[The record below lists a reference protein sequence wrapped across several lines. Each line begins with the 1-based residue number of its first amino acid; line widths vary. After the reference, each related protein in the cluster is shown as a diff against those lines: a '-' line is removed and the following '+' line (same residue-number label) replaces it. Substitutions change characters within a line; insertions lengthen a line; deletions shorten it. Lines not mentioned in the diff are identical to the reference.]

1 MTGTHASSVHRRGTD
16 TRLASSRQ
24 GCLRTIRVLN
34 LKGRSFIL
42 NSKTKAWIVAG
53 CGIVFSL
60 GLIFWQLRVG
70 HAATINLST
79 EDMSLIASDQ
89 AQQTRTRLASD
100 ASARKDFAK
109 NVRELLAVAEE
120 AKSKGIAYRPD
131 IKRQLDL
138 VRAIVI
144 SQNYTQSK
152 TGGQG
157 AGAVSDAQIDAFF
170 KEPGQQETLNQFLK
184 DAQARN
190 PMMAG
195 QQIPEDQLKEIKH
208 QLGQVLLGARQ
219 GAAAG
224 VDKKRGVELQ
234 IMLEQA
240 RVLASTY
247 AQETLIPNTKATEA
261 EINAYIAKHPELDT
275 KQARTKAEEVL
286 KRARS
291 GEDFASLAKEFSTDP
306 GSKDK
311 GGDLGWFGHG
321 QMVAEFDKAAFAL
334 QPGQI
339 SDIVETQFGFHII
352 KVEEKRTETKDGKP
366 EEQVHARHILIA
378 GGAQNPFGPPKSSKD
393 QARDAVEQEK
403 EKTLIDEIVKRQGGH
418 ITIAENFSVATPP
431 PQQMQEGLPPEAAPE
446 LPPAAASPAPK
457 GKAPAKSERK

>member
-1 MTGTHASSVHRRGTD
+1 MPAYHKRFLFERKSLV
-16 TRLASSRQ
+16 
-24 GCLRTIRVLN
+24 
-34 LKGRSFIL
+34 L

-70 HAATINLST
+70 HAAAINLTT

-89 AQQTRTRLASD
+89 APQTRTRLASD
-100 ASARKDFAK
+100 PSARKDFAK

-120 AKSKGIAYRPD
+120 ARSKSIAYRPE

-144 SQNYTQSK
+144 SQNYNQSK
-152 TGGQG
+152 SAGPG
-157 AGAVSDAQIDAFF
+157 AGAASDKEIEAFF
-170 KEPGQQETLNQFLK
+170 KEPGQEEFLAQFLK

-195 QQIPEDQLKEIKH
+195 QQIPEEQMKEIRQ

-224 VDKKRGVELQ
+224 IDRKRGVELQ

-311 GGDLGWFGHG
+311 GGDLGWFGRG

-339 SDIVETQFGFHII
+339 SDLVESQFGFHII
-352 KVEEKRTETKDGKP
+352 KVEERRTEKKDGKD

-378 GGAQNPFGPPKSSKD
+378 NGAPNPFGQPKSARD
-393 QARDAVEQEK
+393 QAREAIEQEK
-403 EKTLIDEIVKRQGGH
+403 EKKWIDDIVARSH
-418 ITIAENFSVATPP
+418 VTVAENFQVTAPTTPPGPSSLFAPNDQGEPPAMSPADKNPKPAAPPKATP
-431 PQQMQEGLPPEAAPE
+431 
-446 LPPAAASPAPK
+446 K
-457 GKAPAKSERK
+457 KR

>member
-1 MTGTHASSVHRRGTD
+1 M
-16 TRLASSRQ
+16 
-24 GCLRTIRVLN
+24 
-34 LKGRSFIL
+34 

-157 AGAVSDAQIDAFF
+157 AGAVSDAEIDAFF

-247 AQETLIPNTKATEA
+247 AQETLILTHT
-261 EINAYIAKHPELDT
+261 
-275 KQARTKAEEVL
+275 
-286 KRARS
+286 
-291 GEDFASLAKEFSTDP
+291 
-306 GSKDK
+306 
-311 GGDLGWFGHG
+311 
-321 QMVAEFDKAAFAL
+321 
-334 QPGQI
+334 
-339 SDIVETQFGFHII
+339 
-352 KVEEKRTETKDGKP
+352 
-366 EEQVHARHILIA
+366 
-378 GGAQNPFGPPKSSKD
+378 
-393 QARDAVEQEK
+393 
-403 EKTLIDEIVKRQGGH
+403 
-418 ITIAENFSVATPP
+418 
-431 PQQMQEGLPPEAAPE
+431 
-446 LPPAAASPAPK
+446 
-457 GKAPAKSERK
+457 

>member
-1 MTGTHASSVHRRGTD
+1 MPAYHKRFLFERKS
-16 TRLASSRQ
+16 L
-24 GCLRTIRVLN
+24 VLD
-34 LKGRSFIL
+34 
-42 NSKTKAWIVAG
+42 SKTKAWIVAG

-70 HAATINLST
+70 HAAAINLTT
-79 EDMSLIASDQ
+79 EDISLIASDQ
-89 AQQTRTRLASD
+89 APQTRTRLVTD

-120 AKSKGIAYRPD
+120 ARSKNIAYRPE

-144 SQNYTQSK
+144 SQNYSQSK
-152 TGGQG
+152 TGGPG
-157 AGAVSDAQIDAFF
+157 AASDAEIEAFF
-170 KEPGQQETLNQFLK
+170 KEPGQEEFLAQFLK
-184 DAQARN
+184 DAQTRN

-195 QQIPEDQLKEIKH
+195 QQIPEEQMKEIRQ

-224 VDKKRGVELQ
+224 VDRKRGVELQ

-291 GEDFASLAKEFSTDP
+291 AEHFGCFRRSEPVRPTEIFEGP
-306 GSKDK
+306 G
-311 GGDLGWFGHG
+311 
-321 QMVAEFDKAAFAL
+321 A
-334 QPGQI
+334 
-339 SDIVETQFGFHII
+339 
-352 KVEEKRTETKDGKP
+352 
-366 EEQVHARHILIA
+366 
-378 GGAQNPFGPPKSSKD
+378 
-393 QARDAVEQEK
+393 
-403 EKTLIDEIVKRQGGH
+403 
-418 ITIAENFSVATPP
+418 
-431 PQQMQEGLPPEAAPE
+431 
-446 LPPAAASPAPK
+446 
-457 GKAPAKSERK
+457 

>member
-1 MTGTHASSVHRRGTD
+1 MPAYHKRFLFERKSLV
-16 TRLASSRQ
+16 
-24 GCLRTIRVLN
+24 
-34 LKGRSFIL
+34 L

-70 HAATINLST
+70 HAAAINLTT

-89 AQQTRTRLASD
+89 APQTRTRLATD

-120 AKSKGIAYRPD
+120 ARSKSIAYRPE

-144 SQNYTQSK
+144 SQNYNQSK
-152 TGGQG
+152 TGGPG
-157 AGAVSDAQIDAFF
+157 AASEAEIEAFF
-170 KEPGQQETLNQFLK
+170 KEPGQEEFLAQFLK

-195 QQIPEDQLKEIKH
+195 QQIPEEQMKDIRQ

-224 VDKKRGVELQ
+224 IDRKRGVELQ

-339 SDIVETQFGFHII
+339 SDIVESQFGFHII

-378 GGAQNPFGPPKSSKD
+378 SGAQNPFGPPKSSKD

-403 EKTLIDEIVKRQGGH
+403 EKTLIDEIVKRQGSH
-418 ITIAENFSVATPP
+418 ITIAENFSVTMPP
-431 PQQMQEGLPPEAAPE
+431 PQQMQEGLPPGAAPAP
-446 LPPAAASPAPK
+446 PPASASPAPK